1 MRMIEKGVPAA
12 ASLILH
18 LMVVGIFA
26 MMLLPASDSR
36 ELSTIVGNADV
47 QEFPDMTV
55 IADMNFGVEAES
67 DRANQQRQAPPSFLQ
82 PASAPVTSAP
92 RYEIA
97 GDLPRMA
104 PSNGTGSMSEDVGPL
119 IPTGV
124 LAKSGEGD
132 GEGIG
137 GAHFFGINLQGHSVV
152 FVVDASKSM
161 LHPFPGPTKTRFAR
175 VQMELLTS
183 IQAMEET
190 QRFFMILFNEHAYPM
205 PSNQLAD
212 ATTGAKKRYLHWMA
226 TAKPEGKT
234 DPEIA
239 LLMALQL
246 RPEVIYFLT
255 DGDFKYRVVENVS
268 KANVAKVSINCIG
281 FGDDD
286 GEKFLKELAARN
298 GGSYRFIP
306 EVEFFP
312 ESPFGH
318 ETSNRPKLS
327 SRATEPSP

>member
-18 LMVVGIFA
+18 LMVVGVFA
-26 MMLLPASDSR
+26 LMILPEARSL
-36 ELSTIVGNADV
+36 ELSTIVGNSEVRD
-47 QEFPDMTV
+47 FPEMTV
-55 IADMNFGVEAES
+55 TAEMNFGVEADA
-67 DRANQQRQAPPSFLQ
+67 DRSNQERQAPPSFLQ

-104 PSNGTGSMSEDVGPL
+104 PSNGTGTMSEDVGPL

-124 LAKSGEGD
+124 FAKNGD
-132 GEGIG
+132 GDADGLG
-137 GAHFFGINLQGHSVV
+137 GAHFFGVNLQGHSVV

-205 PSNQLAD
+205 PSAQLAD
-212 ATTGAKKRYLHWMA
+212 ATNGAKQRYLRWMA

-281 FGDDD
+281 FGDDE

-306 EVEFFP
+306 EVEHFP
-312 ESPFGH
+312 QSPFGPDV
-318 ETSNRPKLS
+318 SNRPKLS
-327 SRATEPSP
+327 SRTVDRSP